1 MADQAR
7 LDAAA
12 RQMGFQNYAQWSAWQ
27 ARQDAMRQQA
37 APVAAQ
43 PAQPVQP
50 QEPPRNWFQQLIED
64 YTPLGGAMRKVRK
77 AL

>member
-1 MADQAR
+1 MGSSALDQA
-7 LDAAA
+7 A
-12 RQMGFQNYAQWSAWQ
+12 RAQGFRDFATYQAYQAQQ
-27 ARQDAMRQQA
+27 QAMRT
-37 APVAAQ
+37 APPAAQ